1 MENLRKALIAV
12 KHGMSLRNAE
22 KKYGV
27 PKSTLE
33 RAKNEKQR
41 KKAGGQCA
49 ISKEMEEVMV
59 KKNLVCASWGYPL
72 DTLEIRLFVKSVLV

>member
-33 RAKNEKQR
+33 AQKMK
-41 KKAGGQCA
+41 
-49 ISKEMEEVMV
+49 SKERKQVDSV
-59 KKNLVCASWGYPL
+59 QSQKKW
-72 DTLEIRLFVKSVLV
+72 RM